1 MSVSF
6 PSSTRGILD
15 LWGLLLLAPAVLL
28 LVALFGMP
36 AVYSVLGAFTGSAG
50 QWSLEN
56 FEKAIDLY
64 GRDIWFTI
72 WLVCGS
78 VAVIASLAVFIAGYL
93 TLGNNPLA
101 VRVLAWLYRWPL
113 FIPMVCVAQM
123 MRSFLAR
130 NGMLNN
136 ALVGSGLLN
145 AASTTSLLD
154 WRGVMIT
161 FVWKQLPFVT
171 LMVAGAMASLDRS
184 FIEAARD
191 LGASRLRV
199 LFGIIL
205 PLVQTPLL
213 VACVLTF
220 VTLMSVLSVP
230 VMLTS
235 DTPTMISV
243 DMAYRITTFG
253 DYGTADALGVI
264 SYLIT
269 MMVGWF
275 YLRHAARE
283 RAAA

>member
-50 QWSLEN
+50 QWTLEN

-113 FIPMVCVAQM
+113 FIPMVCAAQM

-154 WRGVMIT
+154 WHGVMIT

-205 PLVQTPLL
+205 PLVRAPLL

-264 SYLIT
+264 SYVIT